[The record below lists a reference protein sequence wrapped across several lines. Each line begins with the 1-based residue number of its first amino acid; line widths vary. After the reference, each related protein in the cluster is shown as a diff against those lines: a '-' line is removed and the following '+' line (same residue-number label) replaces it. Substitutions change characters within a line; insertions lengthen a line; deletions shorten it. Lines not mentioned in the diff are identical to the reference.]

1 MGLSPYQEM
10 RKQAQD
16 KKLESEP
23 LYAPD
28 SRLISLV
35 LSSISHARHLPII
48 SVPKPIYE
56 SPISASFT
64 SHQGHNSSPTLLTPV
79 RNNLKELVLW
89 FVI

>member
-16 KKLESEP
+16 KKLEPES
-23 LYAPD
+23 LHATN

-56 SPISASFT
+56 SPISASS
-64 SHQGHNSSPTLLTPV
+64 SHHGHNSSLNLLTPV
-79 RNNLKELVLW
+79 RNNLKEHVLW